1 MTKYEYIASEI
12 EKQILNLE
20 YQQGDKLPSIEII
33 MKNYQCSR
41 WTAVKAYE
49 FLQKKHLI
57 YSKSR
62 SGFYVAENPIKPQN
76 SDHYYHLDTGNPIVS
91 ASSLVDAK
99 HCLSIAIE
107 QYSQSSLN
115 LSLKGVESLQEIL
128 PSFLSE
134 LGIYTHQN
142 NIYLIQGITQTLSFL
157 STTQFPNQHEYI
169 LIEEPT
175 YSYYVQFL
183 KSINI
188 PVLTISRDERGID
201 LQQLENIFRTY
212 KIKFFYIVP
221 RNHNPLGTILNTKT
235 RKKIAELAIK
245 YNVYI
250 IEDDYFGHCYQSSR
264 YLPIY
269 YYLAGRNCIYL
280 TSFTKTLPYIRI
292 GICVINNQFQNIFE
306 QITHQAYYYSYQL
319 PSLISQATLESY
331 IRSSLYQK
339 QVQRI
344 QTQLKKHYHII
355 QTTTKLWDHSIASLM
370 GGYSG
375 YYATIK
381 INQLI
386 PLDLLQE
393 KLHTHSLSIS
403 TNERSFFNPLHF
415 NHTIRLGF
423 AQVTPSQLKEAL
435 TIFYQ
440 VLTALDNE
448 LLHSSVPSQMNNNQ

>member
-1 MTKYEYIASEI
+1 MTKYEYIADKI
-12 EKQILNLE
+12 EKQILNLQ
-20 YQQGDKLPSIEII
+20 YQQSDKLPSIEVI
-33 MKNYQCSR
+33 MKTYQCSR
-41 WTAVKAYE
+41 WTAVKAYDL
-49 FLQKKHLI
+49 LQKKHFI
-57 YSKSR
+57 YSKSK
-62 SGFYVAENPIKPQN
+62 SGFYVAENPIKPQI
-76 SDHYYHLDTGNPIVS
+76 SDHGYHLDTGNPIVS
-91 ASSLVDAK
+91 ASSLIDAK

-128 PSFLSE
+128 SSFLSE
-134 LGIYTHQN
+134 LGIYTHKN
-142 NIYLIQGITQTLSFL
+142 NIYLVQGITQILSFL

-183 KSINI
+183 KSTNI
-188 PVLTISRDERGID
+188 PVLTISRDEKGID
-201 LQQLENIFRTY
+201 LEQLKHIFHTY
-212 KIKFFYIVP
+212 KIKFFYTIP
-221 RNHNPLGTILNTKT
+221 RNHNPLGTILNTET

-250 IEDDYFGHCYQSSR
+250 IEDDYFGHCYKSPK

-269 YYLAGRNCIYL
+269 YYMAGKNCIYL

-306 QITHQAYYYSYQL
+306 QLTQQAYYYSYQL

-331 IRSSLYQK
+331 LRSSLYQK

-344 QTQLKKHYHII
+344 QKQLKKHYHII
-355 QTTTKLWDHSIASLM
+355 QTTTKSWDHSLASLI

-381 INQLI
+381 INPMISLE
-386 PLDLLQE
+386 LLQE
-393 KLHTHSLSIS
+393 KLRVYSLFIS
-403 TNERSFFNPLHF
+403 TNERSFFDPTHF
-415 NHTIRLGF
+415 NHTIRLGI

-440 VLTALDNE
+440 VLTTLYNE
-448 LLHSSVPSQMNNNQ
+448 SLSQMNNNS

>member
-1 MTKYEYIASEI
+1 MTKYEFIANQI

-20 YQQGDKLPSIEII
+20 YQQGDKLPSIKII
-33 MKNYQCSR
+33 MKDYQCSR

-49 FLQKKHLI
+49 LLQKKHFI
-57 YSKSR
+57 YSKSK
-62 SGFYVAENPIKPQN
+62 SGFYVAENSIKPQSLDN
-76 SDHYYHLDTGNPIVS
+76 SFHLDTGNPIVS

-115 LSLKGVESLQEIL
+115 LSLKGVDSLLDIL

-134 LGIYTHQN
+134 LGIYTQKE

-157 STTQFPNQHEYI
+157 STTQFPHQHEYI

-183 KSINI
+183 KSINV
-188 PVLTISRDERGID
+188 PVLTISRNENGIN
-201 LQQLENIFRTY
+201 LQQLENLFRTY
-212 KIKFFYIVP
+212 QIKFFYTIP
-221 RNHNPLGTILNTKT
+221 RNHNPLGTILDTKT
-235 RKKIAELAIK
+235 RKKIAELALK
-245 YNVYI
+245 YDVYI
-250 IEDDYFGHCYQSSR
+250 IEDDYFGHCYQSPR
-264 YLPIY
+264 YLPISY
-269 YYLAGRNCIYL
+269 YMAGKNCIYL

-292 GICVINNQFQNIFE
+292 GICVIPHQFQNIFDH
-306 QITHQAYYYSYQL
+306 ITHQAYYYSYQL

-344 QTQLKKHYHII
+344 QNQLKKHYHII
-355 QTTTKLWDHSIASLM
+355 QTTTKVWDQSIASLI

-381 INQLI
+381 INRFI
-386 PLDLLQE
+386 SLDLLQNNL
-393 KLHTHSLSIS
+393 KGYSVFIS
-403 TNERSFFNPLHF
+403 TNERSFFYSDHF
-415 NHTIRLGF
+415 NHTIRLGI

-440 VLTALDNE
+440 VITKLYNE
-448 LLHSSVPSQMNNNQ
+448 SLCSSSLSLMNNNQ